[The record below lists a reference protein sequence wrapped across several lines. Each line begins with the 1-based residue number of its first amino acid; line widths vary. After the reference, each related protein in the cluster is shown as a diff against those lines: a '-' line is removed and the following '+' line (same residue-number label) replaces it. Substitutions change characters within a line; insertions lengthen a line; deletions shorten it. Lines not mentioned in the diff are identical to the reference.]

1 MSHYDIHVGDVIK
14 YPEMVMAR
22 TVNFLNLE
30 GFWLLFP
37 KKIFFFIKQ
46 AFYYPPKA
54 GYPIGTSDSPRT
66 LLLELHYDNPDEIEG

>member
-1 MSHYDIHVGDVIK
+1 MSHHDIHVGDVIK

-22 TVNFLNLE
+22 TVNFFN
-30 GFWLLFP
+30 FKDFSLLFP
-37 KKIFFFIKQ
+37 KIFFFIKQ

-66 LLLELHYDNPDEIEG
+66 LLLELHYDNPDAIEG